1 MQAIVRLRQVQAWL
15 RPIAGAASAE
25 ESATLVAAWGC
36 DCASCVQRLRRL
48 RRTGLPLP
56 SREEIFPE

>member
-1 MQAIVRLRQVQAWL
+1 MQAMTRLRQVQAWL

-48 RRTGLPLP
+48 RRTASPLPLK
-56 SREEIFPE
+56 EEIFPE

>member
-1 MQAIVRLRQVQAWL
+1 MDIKSTLIQVRAWT

-36 DCASCVQRLRRL
+36 DCLSCVQRLRRL
-48 RRTGLPLP
+48 RRMGSALPLK
-56 SREEIFPE
+56 EEIFPE

>member
-1 MQAIVRLRQVQAWL
+1 MKAMTRLRQVQAWL

-25 ESATLVAAWGC
+25 ESATVVTAWGC

-48 RRTGLPLP
+48 RRMGLPLP
-56 SREEIFPE
+56 LKEEIFPE